1 MKWKINMLKIREII
15 DFIESVAPPAL
26 QESYDNAGLIVG
38 NPETEVSSAL
48 ITIDVTEAV
57 VDEAIE
63 KKSGLII
70 AHHPIVFSG
79 LKKLTG
85 KNYVERTVIKA
96 IKNDVA
102 IFAAHTNLD
111 AVSGGVNTKICEK
124 LGLKNC
130 RLLQPIPGHLKK
142 LVTFIPVESVEKV
155 RAAVFEAGAGH
166 IGNYDYCGYN
176 LEGTGS
182 FRAGERTNPHVG
194 EIGQVHYEKEIR
206 FETIFPAWL
215 QTKILKALFEAHP
228 YEEVAY
234 DIYSLENSFEKAGMG
249 MVGELEAPLS
259 EYDFLDL
266 LKKTFSTGCIKHTAL
281 ISRNVKTVA
290 VCGGAGSF
298 LLNHA
303 ISARADFFV
312 TGDFKY
318 HQFFDAEN
326 KIVIADVGHYE
337 SEQFTKELFYEL
349 LTKKF
354 PKFAV
359 RFSEVRTNPI
369 FYF

>member
-1 MKWKINMLKIREII
+1 MIILKEITNYL
-15 DFIESVAPPAL
+15 ESFAPLSL

-38 NPETEVSSAL
+38 NPDAEITSA
-48 ITIDVTEAV
+48 IVTVDVTEDV
-57 VDEAIE
+57 VDEAVE
-63 KKSGLII
+63 KKAQLIV
-70 AHHPIVFSG
+70 AHHPVVFAG

-85 KNYVERTVIKA
+85 KNYVERTVLKA

-102 IFAAHTNLD
+102 IYAAHTNLD
-111 AVSGGVNTKICEK
+111 SVTGGVNTKICEK

-130 RLLQPIPGHLKK
+130 SVLQPLTGHLKK
-142 LVTFIPVESVEKV
+142 LVTFIPAEHANKV
-155 RAAVFEAGAGH
+155 RSAVFEAGAGH

-176 LEGTGS
+176 LEGEGS
-182 FRAGERTNPHVG
+182 FRGNEETNPFVG
-194 EIGQVHYEKEIR
+194 EKNKIHYEKELR
-206 FETIFPAWL
+206 FETIFPGHL
-215 QTKILKALFEAHP
+215 QRKVIRALIDAHP

-234 DIYSLENSFEKAGMG
+234 DIYPLDNTFDKIGMG
-249 MVGELEAPLS
+249 MVGTLPEPVSEKYFLS
-259 EYDFLDL
+259 L
-266 LKKTFSTGCIKHTAL
+266 LKSTFQTGIIKHTAL
-281 ISRNVKTVA
+281 KGTEVKKVA
-290 VCGGAGSF
+290 VSGGAGSF
-298 LLNHA
+298 LLNKA
-303 ISARADFFV
+303 IASGADFFV

-326 KIVIADVGHYE
+326 KIVIADIGHYE

-359 RFSEVRTNPI
+359 RFSEVNTNPV

>member
-1 MKWKINMLKIREII
+1 MLKIKEII
-15 DFIESVAPPAL
+15 HFIESVAPPAL
-26 QESYDNAGLIVG
+26 QESYDNAGLIIG
-38 NPETEVSSAL
+38 NPEAEVTSAL
-48 ITIDVTEAV
+48 VTIDVTEEV
-57 VDEAIE
+57 VEEAIE
-63 KKSGLII
+63 KNAGLII
-70 AHHPIVFSG
+70 AHHPIVYSG

-85 KNYVERTVIKA
+85 KNYVERTVLKA

-102 IFAAHTNLD
+102 VFAAHTNLD
-111 AVSGGVNTKICEK
+111 AVSGGVNFKICEK

-130 RLLQPIPGHLKK
+130 RVLQPVSGQLKK

-155 RAAVFEAGAGH
+155 RTAVFDAGAGH

-182 FRAGERTNPHVG
+182 LRAGESTNPFVG
-194 EIGQVHYEKEIR
+194 EKGQVHYEKEIR
-206 FETIFPAWL
+206 FETIFPGWL
-215 QTKILKALFEAHP
+215 QSKIIKVLFEAHP

-234 DIYSLENSFEKAGMG
+234 DIYPLENSFEKAGMG
-249 MVGELEAPLS
+249 MIGELENPLS
-259 EYDFLDL
+259 EKEFLSR
-266 LKKTFSTGCIKHTAL
+266 LKKIFGTGCIKHTAL
-281 ISRNVKTVA
+281 KGKNVTKVA

-303 ISARADFFV
+303 IAGNADIFV

-359 RFSEVRTNPI
+359 RFSEVRTNPV

>member
-1 MKWKINMLKIREII
+1 MLKIKEIAHFFETI
-15 DFIESVAPPAL
+15 APLSL
-26 QESYDNAGLIVG
+26 QESYDNAGLLVG
-38 NPETEVSSAL
+38 DSEAEVAIAL
-48 ITIDVTEAV
+48 VAIDVTEKV

-63 KKSGLII
+63 KKAGLII

-85 KNYVERTVIKA
+85 KNYVERTVMKA
-96 IKNDVA
+96 VKNDIA
-102 IFAAHTNLD
+102 IYAAHTNLD
-111 AVSGGVNTKICEK
+111 AVTGGVNAKICEK

-130 RLLQPIPGHLKK
+130 RILQPVPGKLKK
-142 LVTFIPVESVEKV
+142 LVTFIPFDSVEKV
-155 RAAVFEAGAGH
+155 RTAVFEAGAGN

-182 FRAGERTNPHVG
+182 FRGGEESNPYVG
-194 EIGQVHYEKEIR
+194 IKGKVHYEKEIR
-206 FETIFPAWL
+206 FETIFPGWL
-215 QTKILKALFEAHP
+215 QSKIVKALFEAHP

-234 DIYSLENSFEKAGMG
+234 DIYPLENVFEKAGMG
-249 MVGELEAPLS
+249 MVGELEKPLP
-259 EYDFLDL
+259 ENDFLTL
-266 LKKTFSTGCIKHTAL
+266 LKNIFGTGCIKHTAL
-281 ISRNVKTVA
+281 KGSTVKKVA

-303 ISARADFFV
+303 KAAGADFFV

-326 KIVIADVGHYE
+326 KIVIADIGHYE

-359 RFSEVRTNPI
+359 RFSEVNTNPV

>member
-1 MKWKINMLKIREII
+1 MLKIKEIVQ
-15 DFIESVAPPAL
+15 FLETVAPPAL

-38 NPETEVSSAL
+38 NQEAEVSSAL
-48 ITIDVTEAV
+48 VTIDVTETV

-63 KKSGLII
+63 KKAGLII

-85 KNYVERTVIKA
+85 KNYVERTVLKA

-102 IFAAHTNLD
+102 VFAAHTNLD
-111 AVSGGVNTKICEK
+111 AVTGGVNTKICEK

-130 RLLQPIPGHLKK
+130 RVMQPVSGQLKK
-142 LVTFIPVESVEKV
+142 LVTFIPAESVEKV
-155 RAAVFEAGAGH
+155 RTAIFEAGAGH

-182 FRAGERTNPHVG
+182 FRAGENTNPYVG
-194 EIGQVHYEKEIR
+194 EKGQVHYKEEIR
-206 FETIFPAWL
+206 FETIFPGWL
-215 QTKILKALFEAHP
+215 QNKILKALVESHP

-234 DIYSLENSFEKAGMG
+234 DIYPLENSFEKAGMG
-249 MVGELEAPLS
+249 MIGELENPLS
-259 EYDFLDL
+259 EKEFLKI
-266 LKKTFSTGCIKHTAL
+266 LKKTFDAGCIKHTAL
-281 ISRNVKTVA
+281 KGKNVSKVA

-303 ISARADFFV
+303 IAAGADFFV
-312 TGDFKY
+312 SGDFKY

-326 KIVIADVGHYE
+326 KIVIADVGHFE
-337 SEQFTKELFYEL
+337 SEQFTKELFHEL

-359 RFSEVRTNPI
+359 RFSEVRTNPV

>member
-1 MKWKINMLKIREII
+1 MLKVKEIVRFFETI
-15 DFIESVAPPAL
+15 APLSL
-26 QESYDNAGLIVG
+26 QESYDNAGLLVG
-38 NPETEVSSAL
+38 NSEAEVASAL
-48 ITIDVTEAV
+48 VTIDVTEEV
-57 VDEAIE
+57 VDEAI
-63 KKSGLII
+63 KKKAGLIL
-70 AHHPIVFSG
+70 AHHPIVFLG

-85 KNYVERTVIKA
+85 KNYVERTVMKA
-96 IKNDVA
+96 VKNDIA
-102 IFAAHTNLD
+102 IYAAHTNLD
-111 AVSGGVNTKICEK
+111 AVTGGVNTKMCEK

-130 RLLQPIPGHLKK
+130 RILQPVSGKLKK
-142 LVTFIPVESVEKV
+142 LVTFIPFDSVEKV
-155 RAAVFEAGAGH
+155 RTAVFEAGAGH

-182 FRAGERTNPHVG
+182 FRGGEETNPYVG
-194 EIGQVHYEKEIR
+194 EKGQVHYEKEIR
-206 FETIFPAWL
+206 FETIFPGWL
-215 QTKILKALFEAHP
+215 QSKIVKALFEAHP

-234 DIYSLENSFEKAGMG
+234 DIYPLENTYKKAGMG
-249 MVGELEAPLS
+249 MVGELEEPLP
-259 EYDFLDL
+259 EKDFLGL
-266 LKKTFSTGCIKHTAL
+266 LKKIFGSGCIKYTAL
-281 ISRNVKTVA
+281 KGRNVNKVA

-298 LLNHA
+298 LLNQA
-303 ISARADFFV
+303 IAAGADIFV

-326 KIVIADVGHYE
+326 KIVIADIGHYE

-359 RFSEVRTNPI
+359 RFSEVNTNPV

>member
-1 MKWKINMLKIREII
+1 MLKIKEIVN
-15 DFIESVAPPAL
+15 FLETFAPPAL

-38 NPETEVSSAL
+38 DPEAKISSAL
-48 ITIDVTEAV
+48 VAIDVTEDV
-57 VDEAIE
+57 VDEAI
-63 KKSGLII
+63 KNGAGLII
-70 AHHPIVFSG
+70 AHHPVVFSG
-79 LKKLTG
+79 LKKITG
-85 KNYVERTVIKA
+85 RNYVERTVLKA

-111 AVSGGVNTKICEK
+111 TVTGGVNSKICEK

-130 RLLQPIPGHLKK
+130 RVLQPVSGQLKK
-142 LVTFIPVESVEKV
+142 LVTFIPVQAAEKV
-155 RAAVFEAGAGH
+155 RTAVFEAGAGH
-166 IGNYDYCGYN
+166 IGNYDFCGYN

-182 FRAGERTNPHVG
+182 FRGGENASPYVG
-194 EIGQVHYEKEIR
+194 EKGQVHYEKEIR
-206 FETIFPAWL
+206 FETIFPGWL
-215 QTKILKALFEAHP
+215 QSKIVYALLETHP

-234 DIYSLENSFEKAGMG
+234 DIYPLENNFEMAGMG
-249 MVGELEAPLS
+249 MVGELNEPLS
-259 EYDFLDL
+259 EPDFLHL
-266 LKKTFSTGCIKHTAL
+266 LKKTFGTGSIKHTKL
-281 ISRNVKTVA
+281 QGKKVGKVA

-298 LLNHA
+298 LLNRA
-303 ISARADFFV
+303 IAAKADFFV

-354 PKFAV
+354 PTFAV
-359 RFSEVRTNPI
+359 RFSEVKTNPV